1 VSVRI
6 VANWWSL
13 AIRGVAG
20 IIFGIAC
27 FAFSGVAGLLL
38 VLLLAAYLMIDGIF
52 AAIGGALVRSW
63 WLLAEGVLGIVAGI
77 LALFFPTITALAL
90 VLLVAAWAILT
101 GIAELGAAVL
111 LRRVIA
117 NEWLLGVTGIVSLAL
132 GIALAL
138 NPYAGLVTIVWLIG
152 GYAFVFGVLC
162 LALAIRM
169 RGTNATFVV
178 TGS

>member
-6 VANWWSL
+6 VVNWWSL

-27 FAFSGVAGLLL
+27 FAFSGVAGLFL
-38 VLLLAAYLMIDGIF
+38 VLLLAAYLLIDGIF
-52 AAIGGALVRSW
+52 ATIGGALVRSW

-111 LRRVIA
+111 LRRVVA
-117 NEWLLGVTGIVSLAL
+117 NEWLLGVAGIVSIVF

-162 LALAIRM
+162 VALAIRL
-169 RGTNATFVV
+169 RGTNGTFVV

>member
-1 VSVRI
+1 VGVKI
-6 VANWWSL
+6 VVNWWSL

-20 IIFGIAC
+20 ILFGIAC
-27 FAFSGVAGLLL
+27 FAFSGVAGIFL
-38 VLLLAAYLMIDGIF
+38 VLLLAGYLLIDGIF
-52 AAIGGALVRSW
+52 ATVGGAIVRSW
-63 WLLAEGVLGIVAGI
+63 WLLAEGVLGVVAGV

-111 LRRVIA
+111 LRRAIA
-117 NEWLLGVTGIVSLAL
+117 NEWLLGVAGVVSVAL
-132 GIALAL
+132 GVGLAL
-138 NPYAGLVTIVWLIG
+138 NPFAGLTSIVWLIG

-162 LALAIRM
+162 LALAIRL
-169 RGTNATFVV
+169 RGTKATFVV

>member
-1 VSVRI
+1 
-6 VANWWSL
+6 
-13 AIRGVAG
+13 
-20 IIFGIAC
+20 
-27 FAFSGVAGLLL
+27 
-38 VLLLAAYLMIDGIF
+38 MIDGIF